1 MYMSNSDLKNFS
13 IPQLKSR
20 LSQMGMSL
28 DRSDHPKNYY
38 MKMYLEKSNA
48 KNKIT
53 RDNTPFYSE
62 QIISRKRER
71 QTSEKKRGLRSHK
84 KNKDESSFDEEDLDE
99 NVTSNKKGR
108 NYGAR
113 SQKKNLKNENNKN
126 INKDINDTGIK
137 TTRLIIPKNYENK
150 KYLRSNNLDSNEYK
164 NYNET
169 INLRSPRNTRS
180 NNALNN
186 SNTKERKNQEKD
198 DYIYYDKYMGSKS
211 KSRNKSS
218 QKKKS
223 QSKDKNIIKVGAQKK
238 NNKNIFEISDKK
250 SPNKDCNIINV
261 KNSKEKPTILRA
273 KKVLLKKNNDNIIDQ
288 YKPPEKKDIIQN
300 IENIEEENEYHPTLN
315 DQIIYR
321 NEMAQNQNNNQISN
335 EPELNDINTNPVY
348 TDTSSDYSVATS
360 RFSRFTNFSLLSLS
374 RLGNSIKNIKNSVMN
389 KFKKYAY
396 LLPLVILILFGIVYF
411 FNEKYENFDRMN
423 IIIIFS
429 ILMGLIILFNFYLYL
444 KELQKYKNMAKK
456 DKEKL
461 MEKLNDMNIRRENI
475 GNNIILLNQ
484 FIEERTNEHGISYE
498 KYMKYVFPYLVKYLK
513 KDGFYLEKQKNQEN
527 QDNDNYWKKI

>member
-1 MYMSNSDLKNFS
+1 
-13 IPQLKSR
+13 
-20 LSQMGMSL
+20 
-28 DRSDHPKNYY
+28 
-38 MKMYLEKSNA
+38 
-48 KNKIT
+48 
-53 RDNTPFYSE
+53 
-62 QIISRKRER
+62 
-71 QTSEKKRGLRSHK
+71 
-84 KNKDESSFDEEDLDE
+84 
-99 NVTSNKKGR
+99 
-108 NYGAR
+108 
-113 SQKKNLKNENNKN
+113 
-126 INKDINDTGIK
+126 
-137 TTRLIIPKNYENK
+137 
-150 KYLRSNNLDSNEYK
+150 
-164 NYNET
+164 
-169 INLRSPRNTRS
+169 
-180 NNALNN
+180 
-186 SNTKERKNQEKD
+186 
-198 DYIYYDKYMGSKS
+198 
-211 KSRNKSS
+211 
-218 QKKKS
+218 
-223 QSKDKNIIKVGAQKK
+223 
-238 NNKNIFEISDKK
+238 
-250 SPNKDCNIINV
+250 
-261 KNSKEKPTILRA
+261 
-273 KKVLLKKNNDNIIDQ
+273 
-288 YKPPEKKDIIQN
+288 
-300 IENIEEENEYHPTLN
+300 
-315 DQIIYR
+315 
-321 NEMAQNQNNNQISN
+321 MAQNQNNNQISN

-411 FNEKYENFDRMN
+411 FNEKYENFDRIN

>member
-1 MYMSNSDLKNFS
+1 
-13 IPQLKSR
+13 
-20 LSQMGMSL
+20 
-28 DRSDHPKNYY
+28 
-38 MKMYLEKSNA
+38 
-48 KNKIT
+48 
-53 RDNTPFYSE
+53 
-62 QIISRKRER
+62 
-71 QTSEKKRGLRSHK
+71 
-84 KNKDESSFDEEDLDE
+84 
-99 NVTSNKKGR
+99 
-108 NYGAR
+108 
-113 SQKKNLKNENNKN
+113 
-126 INKDINDTGIK
+126 
-137 TTRLIIPKNYENK
+137 
-150 KYLRSNNLDSNEYK
+150 
-164 NYNET
+164 
-169 INLRSPRNTRS
+169 
-180 NNALNN
+180 
-186 SNTKERKNQEKD
+186 
-198 DYIYYDKYMGSKS
+198 
-211 KSRNKSS
+211 
-218 QKKKS
+218 
-223 QSKDKNIIKVGAQKK
+223 
-238 NNKNIFEISDKK
+238 
-250 SPNKDCNIINV
+250 
-261 KNSKEKPTILRA
+261 
-273 KKVLLKKNNDNIIDQ
+273 
-288 YKPPEKKDIIQN
+288 
-300 IENIEEENEYHPTLN
+300 
-315 DQIIYR
+315 
-321 NEMAQNQNNNQISN
+321 MAQNQNNNQISN

-348 TDTSSDYSVATS
+348 TDTSSDYSVATN

>member
-1 MYMSNSDLKNFS
+1 
-13 IPQLKSR
+13 
-20 LSQMGMSL
+20 
-28 DRSDHPKNYY
+28 
-38 MKMYLEKSNA
+38 
-48 KNKIT
+48 
-53 RDNTPFYSE
+53 
-62 QIISRKRER
+62 
-71 QTSEKKRGLRSHK
+71 
-84 KNKDESSFDEEDLDE
+84 
-99 NVTSNKKGR
+99 
-108 NYGAR
+108 
-113 SQKKNLKNENNKN
+113 
-126 INKDINDTGIK
+126 
-137 TTRLIIPKNYENK
+137 
-150 KYLRSNNLDSNEYK
+150 
-164 NYNET
+164 
-169 INLRSPRNTRS
+169 
-180 NNALNN
+180 
-186 SNTKERKNQEKD
+186 
-198 DYIYYDKYMGSKS
+198 MGSKS

-484 FIEERTNEHGISYE
+484 FIEERTNEHCISYE

>member
-150 KYLRSNNLDSNEYK
+150 KYLRSNKLDSNEYK

-180 NNALNN
+180 NNSLNN
-186 SNTKERKNQEKD
+186 SNTKERKNLEKD

>member
-1 MYMSNSDLKNFS
+1 MA
-13 IPQLKSR
+13 
-20 LSQMGMSL
+20 
-28 DRSDHPKNYY
+28 PK
-38 MKMYLEKSNA
+38 
-48 KNKIT
+48 
-53 RDNTPFYSE
+53 
-62 QIISRKRER
+62 
-71 QTSEKKRGLRSHK
+71 
-84 KNKDESSFDEEDLDE
+84 
-99 NVTSNKKGR
+99 
-108 NYGAR
+108 
-113 SQKKNLKNENNKN
+113 
-126 INKDINDTGIK
+126 
-137 TTRLIIPKNYENK
+137 
-150 KYLRSNNLDSNEYK
+150 
-164 NYNET
+164 
-169 INLRSPRNTRS
+169 
-180 NNALNN
+180 
-186 SNTKERKNQEKD
+186 
-198 DYIYYDKYMGSKS
+198 
-211 KSRNKSS
+211 
-218 QKKKS
+218 
-223 QSKDKNIIKVGAQKK
+223 KK

>member
-1 MYMSNSDLKNFS
+1 
-13 IPQLKSR
+13 
-20 LSQMGMSL
+20 MSL

-150 KYLRSNNLDSNEYK
+150 KYLRSNKLDSNEYK

-186 SNTKERKNQEKD
+186 
-198 DYIYYDKYMGSKS
+198 
-211 KSRNKSS
+211 
-218 QKKKS
+218 
-223 QSKDKNIIKVGAQKK
+223 
-238 NNKNIFEISDKK
+238 
-250 SPNKDCNIINV
+250 
-261 KNSKEKPTILRA
+261 
-273 KKVLLKKNNDNIIDQ
+273 
-288 YKPPEKKDIIQN
+288 
-300 IENIEEENEYHPTLN
+300 
-315 DQIIYR
+315 
-321 NEMAQNQNNNQISN
+321 
-335 EPELNDINTNPVY
+335 
-348 TDTSSDYSVATS
+348 
-360 RFSRFTNFSLLSLS
+360 LSL
-374 RLGNSIKNIKNSVMN
+374 IHI
-389 KFKKYAY
+389 
-396 LLPLVILILFGIVYF
+396 
-411 FNEKYENFDRMN
+411 
-423 IIIIFS
+423 
-429 ILMGLIILFNFYLYL
+429 
-444 KELQKYKNMAKK
+444 
-456 DKEKL
+456 
-461 MEKLNDMNIRRENI
+461 
-475 GNNIILLNQ
+475 
-484 FIEERTNEHGISYE
+484 
-498 KYMKYVFPYLVKYLK
+498 
-513 KDGFYLEKQKNQEN
+513 
-527 QDNDNYWKKI
+527 

>member
-1 MYMSNSDLKNFS
+1 
-13 IPQLKSR
+13 
-20 LSQMGMSL
+20 
-28 DRSDHPKNYY
+28 
-38 MKMYLEKSNA
+38 
-48 KNKIT
+48 
-53 RDNTPFYSE
+53 
-62 QIISRKRER
+62 
-71 QTSEKKRGLRSHK
+71 
-84 KNKDESSFDEEDLDE
+84 
-99 NVTSNKKGR
+99 
-108 NYGAR
+108 
-113 SQKKNLKNENNKN
+113 
-126 INKDINDTGIK
+126 
-137 TTRLIIPKNYENK
+137 
-150 KYLRSNNLDSNEYK
+150 
-164 NYNET
+164 
-169 INLRSPRNTRS
+169 
-180 NNALNN
+180 
-186 SNTKERKNQEKD
+186 
-198 DYIYYDKYMGSKS
+198 
-211 KSRNKSS
+211 
-218 QKKKS
+218 
-223 QSKDKNIIKVGAQKK
+223 
-238 NNKNIFEISDKK
+238 
-250 SPNKDCNIINV
+250 
-261 KNSKEKPTILRA
+261 
-273 KKVLLKKNNDNIIDQ
+273 
-288 YKPPEKKDIIQN
+288 
-300 IENIEEENEYHPTLN
+300 
-315 DQIIYR
+315 
-321 NEMAQNQNNNQISN
+321 MAQNQNNNQISN